1 MTKPPEFA
9 PLTKPITPKQ
19 ARNRHSVTIPNEVI
33 TAVNELLVENAS
45 ESKTSIVI
53 DQDEIIS
60 RATFLMAEHDKTVSR
75 NDFFDKHWLDFESI
89 FRKAGWKV
97 EYTKP
102 GYNESFPAYWT
113 FEG

>member
-1 MTKPPEFA
+1 
-9 PLTKPITPKQ
+9 
-19 ARNRHSVTIPNEVI
+19 
-33 TAVNELLVENAS
+33 
-45 ESKTSIVI
+45 
-53 DQDEIIS
+53 
-60 RATFLMAEHDKTVSR
+60 MAEHDKTVSR

-97 EYTKP
+97 KYTKP